1 MANANNILYKNNG
14 NFSFTIDSSIQNLGS
29 NCYGASAADYDNDGD
44 LDLAI
49 ISKTSGKQLMIY
61 RNDSTPPNNSP
72 TKPTK
77 LWATID
83 STKIIF
89 HWDKASDIE
98 TPQQSLSY
106 NIMVGT
112 TPNGIDIISPH
123 SDTATGFRR
132 LVEMG
137 NTQLNNF
144 FILDKSKFNIGDTLY
159 WRVQTIDNSMGYSEF
174 SKLNTTVICNRM
186 AAPVFDTICSND
198 SVLWRGN
205 YYSTHGKHDD
215 SYFSNICDSTF
226 SLVLEATPAYL
237 IQQDI
242 DICSNESYFWNGKNY
257 YNSGIYTI
265 HHTTKFGCDSMEK
278 LVLKVHHSIT
288 NMISENICQG
298 DSIAFGNRYL
308 TQSGV
313 YFDSLQTVHNCDS
326 IIKLS
331 LEVYPKD
338 TIIIKQNESLI
349 AQSNTAFI
357 RWWNC
362 NTQSFVANQSG
373 KVFTPKHAGFYAAEL
388 TEDGCS
394 WLSECFDFTY
404 LGIENYS
411 HNTSISIEPNPAS
424 NQITIKS
431 DLISTNSIIEIY
443 STNSTLMIKQY
454 SEQNNKTII
463 EIDKLFS
470 GIYFIK
476 IINEK
481 QVYIGKFVKE

>member
-1 MANANNILYKNNG
+1 
-14 NFSFTIDSSIQNLGS
+14 
-29 NCYGASAADYDNDGD
+29 
-44 LDLAI
+44 
-49 ISKTSGKQLMIY
+49 
-61 RNDSTPPNNSP
+61 
-72 TKPTK
+72 
-77 LWATID
+77 
-83 STKIIF
+83 
-89 HWDKASDIE
+89 
-98 TPQQSLSY
+98 
-106 NIMVGT
+106 
-112 TPNGIDIISPH
+112 
-123 SDTATGFRR
+123 
-132 LVEMG
+132 
-137 NTQLNNF
+137 
-144 FILDKSKFNIGDTLY
+144 
-159 WRVQTIDNSMGYSEF
+159 
-174 SKLNTTVICNRM
+174 
-186 AAPVFDTICSND
+186 
-198 SVLWRGN
+198 
-205 YYSTHGKHDD
+205 
-215 SYFSNICDSTF
+215 
-226 SLVLEATPAYL
+226 
-237 IQQDI
+237 
-242 DICSNESYFWNGKNY
+242 
-257 YNSGIYTI
+257 
-265 HHTTKFGCDSMEK
+265 
-278 LVLKVHHSIT
+278 
-288 NMISENICQG
+288 
-298 DSIAFGNRYL
+298 
-308 TQSGV
+308 
-313 YFDSLQTVHNCDS
+313 LQTVHNCDS